1 MAKIIYT
8 HTDEAPMLATHS
20 FLPIIRAFA
29 APEAVDVEARYL
41 SLSGR
46 FFSLFPDYLPE
57 DKQIAYALA
66 ELGELVNDPSANIIK
81 LPTISASVP
90 QLKAA
95 IAELQAQ
102 GY

>member
-29 APEAVDVEARYL
+29 APAGVDVETRDI

-46 FFSLFPDYLPE
+46 IISQFPGYLPE
-57 DKQIAYALA
+57 DKQIADALA
-66 ELGELVNDPSANIIK
+66 DLGELVNEPTANTIK
-81 LPTISASVP
+81 LPNITASVP
-90 QLKAA
+90 QLKTS
-95 IAELQAQ
+95 EVHR
-102 GY
+102 